1 MTANRGNVKNC
12 GVHTFYKHQARKEV
26 MWMAK
31 KYVFKVEHA
40 IYVLAALFVMGY
52 LSSFFKTAGVDLGR
66 AEANKLFG

>member
-1 MTANRGNVKNC
+1 MDIR
-12 GVHTFYKHQARKEV
+12 
-26 MWMAK
+26 K
-31 KYVFKVEHA
+31 KYAFKVEHA